1 MWRLKA
7 PLAAV
12 VFLSA
17 TCGSAAWAQSGLL
30 LGLGRPC
37 LEGPCETVY
46 RTLWIAPHGGTVQ
59 IVELPDL
66 IVPRRVGFWRVGV
79 RSYCDPN
86 GLEDFKG
93 NKVPWP
99 RDAWFAAPV
108 RERPVVDGLV
118 PCPAHAQEDSCAS
131 ESITLTFVN
140 GEYISLQ
147 QRAVTEC
154 SMHSDGSGTWRV
166 RRLGDRGASPLAY
179 SAIEGEGT
187 SDEYERRAAH
197 ALMENDQGMR
207 DAGVLLGEGDTEEDR
222 EIRKSDPKWSSMTEV
237 EKVAAMQAVD
247 HPCFPKHNDGDWYIG
262 RNQGRWV
269 AYGAFDTHRLCG
281 VYVHFELPSPA
292 ALAGP
297 ATMPISL
304 NAIRKQV
311 PGAYDAFWLPNQEM
325 VAVLVGLG
333 TPLPGEAFPSRTSL
347 EVFSLHG
354 KDLGKPTITMSLMD
368 FEGPVMAESATG
380 SNVARWT
387 TELTKIKAQ
396 GVVKPLLAA
405 SPPY

>member
-1 MWRLKA
+1 MKA
-7 PLAAV
+7 ALAAV

-17 TCGSAAWAQSGLL
+17 TCGSAACAQSGLL

-37 LEGPCETVY
+37 LKGWCETVY
-46 RTLWIAPHGGTVQ
+46 RTLWIAPHGGKVQ

-66 IVPRRVGFWRVGV
+66 IVPRRMGFWRVGV
-79 RSYCDPN
+79 RTYCDPN
-86 GLEDFKG
+86 RLEDLEGKEE
-93 NKVPWP
+93 PWP
-99 RDAWFAAPV
+99 RDAWFAGPV

-118 PCPAHAQEDSCAS
+118 PCPAHAGEDSCAS
-131 ESITLTFVN
+131 DSISVTFVN

-147 QRAVTEC
+147 EREATEC
-154 SMHSDGSGTWRV
+154 GMHSDGSGTWTV
-166 RRLGDRGASPLAY
+166 RRLGDHVASPHAY
-179 SAIEGEGT
+179 SAIEGEGA

-207 DAGVLLGEGDTEEDR
+207 NAGAPLGEGATEEDQ
-222 EIRKSDPKWSSMTEV
+222 EIRKSYPKWSSMTEV

-247 HPCFPKHNDGDWYIG
+247 DGCFPKHNDGEWYIE

-281 VYVHFELPSPA
+281 VYLSFELPFPA

-325 VAVLVGLG
+325 VVVLVGLSK
-333 TPLPGEAFPSRTSL
+333 PLPGETFPSRTSL
-347 EVFSLHG
+347 EVFSPHG
-354 KDLGKPTITMSLMD
+354 QDLGKPSITMSLMD

-405 SPPY
+405 SPPQ